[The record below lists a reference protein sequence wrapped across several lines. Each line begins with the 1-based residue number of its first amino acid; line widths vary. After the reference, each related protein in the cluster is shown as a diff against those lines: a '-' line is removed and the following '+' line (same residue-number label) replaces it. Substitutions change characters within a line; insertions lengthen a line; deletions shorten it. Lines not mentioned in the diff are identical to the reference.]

1 MNVISDSNY
10 KPTKAESDGAGYTK
24 TLNSLSSLYLL
35 FIITNQALLLQTLLL
50 MTFIAMSINKNLEQ
64 VDSCEFD
71 HTCKAL
77 KISFETSFSGLGEA
91 GFSMVRLRT
100 IAKQREL
107 FSSIESLSQSSSS
120 SSNDEVFHWISVS
133 NILLDQDRCILNDQ

>member
-1 MNVISDSNY
+1 
-10 KPTKAESDGAGYTK
+10 
-24 TLNSLSSLYLL
+24 
-35 FIITNQALLLQTLLL
+35 
-50 MTFIAMSINKNLEQ
+50 MTFITMSINKNLEQ

-71 HTCKAL
+71 HTSKAL